1 MTAVYWVF
9 TEARLRYSHIK
20 IPACAPGFLSAHSN
34 KKRKIVLLSSDRAYI
49 YVTRTRYRGF
59 DFPNIIESH
68 RSLSF
73 LGYTPPLTEANLT
86 HLTEGAFRGLG
97 LSGHE
102 LEAARISQ
110 IPRGIL
116 QYADTRHA
124 AGNGEPQRAR
134 LAYW

>member
-1 MTAVYWVF
+1 M
-9 TEARLRYSHIK
+9 RLVSLVHIATK
-20 IPACAPGFLSAHSN
+20 NEKLSFCPATVHT
-34 KKRKIVLLSSDRAYI
+34 YI
-49 YVTRTRYRGF
+49 YVRVHTAVTRTRYRGF

-110 IPRGIL
+110 IPRCIL